1 MTEANE
7 KKLLKKKRII
17 GVVSLAVVL
26 ILVCFFTYIFGVR
39 FAKTATSGVEFDEY
53 VKSFGYFGFFVAIG
67 IQILQVIIALIPGEV
82 VEIGIGYTYGWFWG
96 TLLCMAGVAIGSSL
110 IFLLVKKYGIKFVEL
125 FVSTDKIN
133 ELKFINSEKKLKRTT
148 FILFFIPGTP
158 KDLLTYF
165 IGLTRISLGEFLG
178 ITLIARI
185 PSVVSSTI
193 GGNFMGNQ
201 QYMEAVIL
209 FIATGAI
216 SLIGIKLYNVLIV
229 KARKKFENRKALH
242 KGKKTSGA

>member
-1 MTEANE
+1 MTETND

-17 GVVSLAVVL
+17 GVVSVSVVL
-26 ILVCFFTYIFGVR
+26 LLICFLTYIFGVK
-39 FAKTATSGVEFDEY
+39 FSKIATSGVEFDEY
-53 VKSFGYFGFFVAIG
+53 IKSFGYFGWLVAIA
-67 IQILQVIIALIPGEV
+67 IQILQVVIALIPGEV
-82 VEIGIGYTYGWFWG
+82 VEIGMGYAYGWFWG
-96 TLLCMAGVAIGSSL
+96 TLLCMAGVAIGSSA

-125 FVSTDKIN
+125 FVDSSKIN
-133 ELKFINSEKKLKRTT
+133 ELKFINSEQKLKRTT

-165 IGLTRISLGEFLG
+165 IGLTRIDLGEFLG

-209 FIATGAI
+209 FVATGII
-216 SLIGIKLYNVLIV
+216 SLIGIKIYNVIIV
-229 KARKKFENRKALH
+229 KARRKIEKRKSLH
-242 KGKKTSGA
+242 KDKK